1 MSMASTPV
9 GVGLAEDGEAGL
21 VGELWRSREVRWSA
35 LSGLILVVGYLAGPL
50 GAPGVVSTAL
60 FVAAAVV
67 GARFFAAEA
76 VEELLHE
83 REIGI
88 ELLMTVAAVVAGAL
102 GAWSEAAALAFLYS
116 ISESL
121 EEFTEDRTR
130 DAVRKLLDLA
140 PRRVTLVE
148 PDGTERDVDVDEV
161 AVGDRF
167 LVRPGQNLP
176 TDGRVLEG
184 TSTLEEAAVTGESVP
199 VDKAPGDP
207 VFAGTA
213 NAQGALVVE
222 ATATSATNTLA
233 KVVEL
238 VTDAQEQKGRGQH
251 FMERFSR
258 IYSPA
263 VLFGAAVV
271 LVAGGVVTGSWEDWA
286 LRAATVLVAA
296 APCALVISIPVTY
309 VAAMGRSSRS
319 GVLIKGGI
327 YLEELGRLRAV
338 ALDKTGTLTRGKPQL
353 TELHTTRDHVGDE
366 VLTIAAGAER
376 RSEHPIARAIVG
388 AAEQKGLELPEPEE
402 FRAAVGGGVY
412 ARING
417 TDLILGSP
425 RFVAGEGYDLAEITT
440 LIEQL
445 EAAGNTTVV
454 LVDDQGP
461 LGVLGVAD
469 TIRDQSIATIAQLR
483 DLGIEHIAML
493 TGDNPRTA
501 AAIAAQVGIDH
512 VAAAMSPQDKATH
525 VQELVERYQH
535 VAMVGDGINDAPPL
549 AAATVGIAMGTA
561 GSDIALETADVALM
575 ADDLSKL
582 VAAIT
587 IGRRTR
593 RVVTQ
598 NLALSLTILLALVPL
613 ALFGVIGLAV
623 AVLAH
628 ELSEL
633 VVILNG
639 TRMARSGPLSIS
651 PTEPGPGPR

>member
-1 MSMASTPV
+1 MSATPTPV
-9 GVGLAEDGEAGL
+9 APTRTEGEGGGLLGD
-21 VGELWRSREVRWSA
+21 LWRSREVRWSGF
-35 LSGLILVVGYLAGPL
+35 SGLLIAAGYLAGPL
-50 GAPGVVSTAL
+50 GAVDAISTAL
-60 FVAAAVV
+60 FIAAALV

-76 VEELLHE
+76 LEELVRE
-83 REIGI
+83 RAIGI
-88 ELLMTVAAVVAGAL
+88 ELLMTVAAVVAGVL

-140 PRRVTLVE
+140 PRRVTLLGA
-148 PDGTERDVDVDEV
+148 DGSEREVDVDEV
-161 AVGDRF
+161 VVGDRF
-167 LVRPGQNLP
+167 LVRPGQNIA

-184 TSTLEEAAVTGESVP
+184 TSSVDEAAVTGESVP
-199 VDKAPGDP
+199 VDKMPGEL
-207 VFAGTA
+207 VFAGTS

-233 KVVEL
+233 RVVEL
-238 VTDAQEQKGRGQH
+238 VSEAQERKGRGQQ
-251 FMERFSR
+251 FMERFSKV
-258 IYSPA
+258 YSPA
-263 VLFGAAVV
+263 VLALAAGVWITGGA
-271 LVAGGVVTGSWEDWA
+271 VTGSWNDWA

-319 GVLIKGGI
+319 GILIKGGI

-353 TELHTTRDHVGDE
+353 TELHPLRDLDADRA
-366 VLTIAAGAER
+366 LAIAASAER
-376 RSEHPIARAIVG
+376 RSEHPIATAIVD
-388 AAEQKGLELPEPEE
+388 AAEAKGLDFSEPED
-402 FRAAVGGGVY
+402 FRAAVGGGVH
-412 ARING
+412 ARIKG
-417 TDLILGSP
+417 KQYTVGSP
-425 RFVAGEGYDLAEITT
+425 RFITDEGHDLGPIADM
-440 LIEQL
+440 IE
-445 EAAGNTTVV
+445 EMEVAGNTTVV

-461 LGVLGVAD
+461 VAVLGVAD
-469 TIRDQSIATIAQLR
+469 TVREQSADTITRLR
-483 DLGIEHIAML
+483 GLGIDHVVML

-501 AAIAAQVGIDH
+501 AAIAAQVGIDD
-512 VAAAMSPQDKATH
+512 VAAGMTPEAKAAH
-525 VQELVERYQH
+525 VQRLVEQYGH
-535 VAMVGDGINDAPPL
+535 VAMVGDGVNDAPPL
-549 AAATVGIAMGTA
+549 AAASVGVAMGTA

-582 VAAIT
+582 VTAIE

-598 NLALSLTILLALVPL
+598 NLALSLVILATLVPL
-613 ALFGVIGLAV
+613 ALFGVIALPA

-639 TRMARSGPLSIS
+639 TRMARK
-651 PTEPGPGPR
+651 